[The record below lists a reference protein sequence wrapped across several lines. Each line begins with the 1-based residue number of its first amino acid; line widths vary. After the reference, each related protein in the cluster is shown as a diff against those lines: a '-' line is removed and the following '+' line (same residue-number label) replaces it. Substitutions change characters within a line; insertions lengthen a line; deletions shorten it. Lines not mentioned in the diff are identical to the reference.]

1 MDLLPS
7 AEELRDHLVNH
18 DVAVRQ
24 IIILG
29 ELLYMVQKSI
39 ENILSVCLDAQQNC
53 LIETVL
59 LSIHNICLGQ

>member
-39 ENILSVCLDAQQNC
+39 EKYFERMFGFSKELS
-53 LIETVL
+53 
-59 LSIHNICLGQ
+59 H

>member
-29 ELLYMVQKSI
+29 ELLYMVHKSRKYF
-39 ENILSVCLDAQQNC
+39 ELMLGYSKELS
-53 LIETVL
+53 
-59 LSIHNICLGQ
+59 H